1 MIKVRRMTA
10 SDVNSIC
17 EIERECFTRPWN
29 ERNFLDSLN
38 NGCSVFFVSVD
49 GGIITGFIG
58 ADKVGGEVYISNV
71 AVREKFRKRGVASAL
86 IDAMNSY
93 CIDNNAEFI
102 TLEVRVSNTPAVNL
116 YEKSGFENLG
126 RRKNFYSAPNEDAF
140 IMTKYFLKE

>member
-1 MIKVRRMTA
+1 MIEVRRMTA
-10 SDVNSIC
+10 SDVNSVC
-17 EIERECFTRPWN
+17 EIERACFTRPWTGQ
-29 ERNFLDSLN
+29 NFLDSLN
-38 NGCSVFFVSVD
+38 NGCSVFFVSLD
-49 GGIITGFIG
+49 GGTITGFIG
-58 ADKVGGEVYISNV
+58 ADDVGGEVYISNV
-71 AVREKFRKRGVASAL
+71 AVREEFRKRGIASAL

>member
-1 MIKVRRMTA
+1 MLGDTQIFQQLRALVLPA
-10 SDVNSIC
+10 VGIQSIL
-17 EIERECFTRPWN
+17 R
-29 ERNFLDSLN
+29 
-38 NGCSVFFVSVD
+38 CS
-49 GGIITGFIG
+49 GNPQEG

-93 CIDNNAEFI
+93 CIVNNAEFI

>member
-1 MIKVRRMTA
+1 MIEVRRMTA
-10 SDVNSIC
+10 SDVNSVC

-29 ERNFLDSLN
+29 EQNFLDSLN

-58 ADKVGGEVYISNV
+58 ADNVGGEVYISNV
-71 AVREKFRKRGVASAL
+71 AVREKFRKRGIASAL

-93 CIDNNAEFI
+93 CIDHNAEFI

-116 YEKSGFENLG
+116 YKKSGFENLG